1 MNITF
6 YSSVSTKE
14 KVFNFIPEFKN
25 HNTRFF
31 KLSEREKLLN
41 EAKDTELL
49 FIDAM
54 GVFDKELID
63 SMPNLKLIMSEG
75 VGYQGVDVA
84 YASEKGIPVC
94 NNKGVND
101 TGVSEVALF
110 LMLGCLRSFSKGVDE
125 IYSGRQIEFKKAS
138 FGVKKELSQCTVGL
152 IGFGDIARKTAEFLN
167 AFGAKVVYTN
177 RTRYESLE
185 KKYNVTYLT
194 LDELLA
200 QSDIVSLHLAVTP
213 QTLNIANDE
222 FFKKMKNDAFLVN
235 TARGDLVD
243 NEALKNA
250 LLNGEIAGAGLDV
263 FTPEPLLADNILL
276 EQSLKE
282 KLILTPHIAGITSLT
297 VKRIYQNIFENTQNI
312 INGNELKNRVNF

>member
-14 KVFNFIPEFKN
+14 KVLGYIPEFKK
-25 HNTRFF
+25 HNTKFF
-31 KLSEREKLLN
+31 KLSERDKLL
-41 EAKDTELL
+41 AKASDTELL

-54 GVFDKELID
+54 GVFDKELIN

-75 VGYQGVDVA
+75 VGYQGVDA
-84 YASEKGIPVC
+84 TYAREKGIPVC

-110 LMLGCLRSFSKGVDE
+110 LMLGCLRSFSKGVEE

-138 FGVKKELSQCTVGL
+138 FGTKKELSQCTVGL
-152 IGFGDIARKTAEFLN
+152 IGFGDIAKKTAEFCTSL
-167 AFGAKVVYTN
+167 GAKVVYTN
-177 RTRYESLE
+177 RTRYKELE
-185 KKYNVTYLT
+185 QKYNVAYLT
-194 LDELLA
+194 LDELLK

-213 QTLNIANDE
+213 QTTNLADNE
-222 FFKKMKNDAFLVN
+222 FFAKMKNSAFLIN

-250 LLNGEIAGAGLDV
+250 LLSGEIAGAGLDV
-263 FTPEPLLADNILL
+263 FTPEPLEKDNILL
-276 EQSLKE
+276 DDRLKD

-297 VKRIYQNIFENTQNI
+297 VEKIYKNIYENMQNIACQK
-312 INGNELKNRVNF
+312 ELKNRVN